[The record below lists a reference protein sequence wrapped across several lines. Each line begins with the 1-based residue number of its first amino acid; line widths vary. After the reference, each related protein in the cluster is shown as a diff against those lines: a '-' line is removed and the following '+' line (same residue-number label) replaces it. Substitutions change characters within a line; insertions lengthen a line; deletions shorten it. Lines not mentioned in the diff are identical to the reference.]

1 MTEQIGPMTPKEI
14 DDLRSPTH
22 WCACANWATKCPG
35 CGAHLESH
43 DPPVRDPTYTNGDRV
58 CRTGC
63 GRYFWVDQM
72 PLVRSGGCVQCRLLA
87 TVDFL
92 LGRDL

>member
-1 MTEQIGPMTPKEI
+1 MTEPTGPMTPAELE
-14 DDLRSPTH
+14 DLRSPTR
-22 WCACANWATKCPG
+22 WCDCADWARNCPS
-35 CGAHLESH
+35 CGALLERH
-43 DPPVRDPTYTNGDRV
+43 EPPPTSPTFLEGDRV

-72 PLVRSGGCVQCRLLA
+72 PLARSGGCVQCRLLA